1 MTTIQCFEHEILR
14 VGAQE
19 ASQPFTYEQWESLVR
34 WQEKQKQ
41 PFFSVVHR
49 GIKFSQWVGVLRV
62 GSLTIE
68 ILPKAEAERDS
79 CTIDRSQ
86 LVERWKARL
95 LRMLKESH
103 HLDIRSVDEASLRL
117 QNHTILDLIFERFL
131 DHAEALIAQGL
142 IKRYR
147 LVARNRTAVKG
158 RIDYP
163 ADTSTN
169 YAHHER
175 VYTVA
180 SEYDQDNIW
189 NRIMYHAASLVADF
203 ARGAAVRARAQA
215 LLICLPNW
223 GDTNIDPECFEQ
235 LPYDRKSEVYR
246 TMNRFA
252 ELIIS
257 RLNPQIQSGGRPVFA
272 LLFDMNRLWEGW
284 IYARLRRAYRERPE
298 VVISCQKSK
307 IFWRVADVAYKT
319 VRPDIIIEIP
329 GKPTVVVDAKWKV
342 LTTPIPS
349 DDDLKQMYVYN
360 ELWDCP
366 TSHLVYP
373 EVHGL
378 LDSEGFFTCS
388 GTQLRVAFI
397 DMDLP
402 LEQWYGLFDRTES
415 LVDG

>member
-19 ASQPFTYEQWESLVR
+19 ASQPFTFEQWESLVR

-49 GIKFSQWVGVLRV
+49 GIQFSQWVGVLRV

-79 CTIDRSQ
+79 GTIDRSQ

-95 LRMLKESH
+95 LRMLKESQ

-131 DHAEALIAQGL
+131 DHAEVLIAQGL

-147 LVARNRTAVKG
+147 LLARNRTAVKG
-158 RIDYP
+158 RIDHP
-163 ADTSTN
+163 ADTRRN

-175 VYTVA
+175 VFTVA

-189 NRIMYHAASLVADF
+189 NRIMYYAASLVAGF

-215 LLICLPNW
+215 LLICFPNW
-223 GDTNIDPECFEQ
+223 EDTKIDPEYFEH
-235 LPYDRKSEVYR
+235 LHYDRKSEVYR

-257 RLNPQIQSGGRPVFA
+257 RLNPQIQSGSRPVFA
-272 LLFDMNRLWEGW
+272 LLFDMNKLWEAW
-284 IYARLRRAYRERPE
+284 VYSRLRRAFRERSD
-298 VVISCQKSK
+298 VVISYQKSK
-307 IFWRVADVAYKT
+307 IFWRVADVAYKI
-319 VRPDIIIEIP
+319 VRPDIIIKILS
-329 GKPTVVVDAKWKV
+329 KPTVVVDAKWKV
-342 LTTPIPS
+342 LTTPVPA

-366 TSHLVYP
+366 RSHLVYP
-373 EVHGL
+373 KVYGL
-378 LDSEGFFTCS
+378 HNTEGLFTCS
-388 GTQLRVAFI
+388 GTQLRVTFI
-397 DMDLP
+397 DIDLP
-402 LEQWYGLFDRTES
+402 PEQWCRLFDITES
-415 LVDG
+415 LPNG

>member
-1 MTTIQCFEHEILR
+1 MTTIQCFEHETLR
-14 VGAQE
+14 VGSQE
-19 ASQPFTYEQWESLVR
+19 ANQAFTVEQWESLVR
-34 WQEKQKQ
+34 WQDKQKQ

-79 CTIDRSQ
+79 GTIDRSQ
-86 LVERWKARL
+86 LVERWKSRL

-147 LVARNRTAVKG
+147 LVARNRTSVKG
-158 RIDYP
+158 RIDHS
-163 ADTSTN
+163 ADTSIN

-180 SEYDQDNIW
+180 SEYDRDNLW

-203 ARGAAVRARAQA
+203 ARGAAVRDRAQA
-215 LLICLPNW
+215 LLICFPNW
-223 GDTNIDPECFEQ
+223 ADTKIDPGCFEH

-272 LLFDMNRLWEGW
+272 LLFDMNKLWEGW

-298 VVISCQKSK
+298 VAISCQKSK

-319 VRPDIIIEIP
+319 VRPDIIIET
-329 GKPTVVVDAKWKV
+329 KSQKTVVIDTKWKV
-342 LTTPIPS
+342 LSSPIPS
-349 DDDLKQMYVYN
+349 DEDLKQMYVYN
-360 ELWDCP
+360 ELWECP
-366 TSHLVYP
+366 QGYLVYP

-378 LDSEGFFTCS
+378 LNTEGYFTCS
-388 GTQLRVAFI
+388 GTHLRVTFI
-397 DMDLP
+397 DMELP
-402 LEQWYGLFDRTES
+402 LEQWRGLFESTES
-415 LVDG
+415 LVKG